1 MRKIKEITSLET
13 RLIELYR
20 HKVGI
25 EKEKGIE
32 ICFKFIPSER
42 IKGDEL
48 EDIDVDGLI
57 RNMNDGTM
65 GDIDFECLE
74 HLKARY
80 SQLLEN
86 HEVKQVLGDLFYS
99 SPFKLRRRNRG

>member
-1 MRKIKEITSLET
+1 MRRIKEITSLET

-42 IKGDEL
+42 IKEDGL
-48 EDIDVDGLI
+48 ENIDLDGLI
-57 RNMNDGTM
+57 RNMNTGTM
-65 GDIDFECLE
+65 SDTDLECLE
-74 HLKARY
+74 SLKARY
-80 SQLLEN
+80 SYLLEN
-86 HEVKQVLGDLFYS
+86 YEVKQVLGDLFYS

>member
-1 MRKIKEITSLET
+1 MKFKEIDILKS
-13 RLIELYR
+13 RLRELGR
-20 HKVGI
+20 FRAGF

-65 GDIDFECLE
+65 SDIDLECLE
-74 HLKARY
+74 SLKARY

-86 HEVKQVLGDLFYS
+86 YEVKQTLGDLFYNNL
-99 SPFKLRRRNRG
+99 FKLRRRNRG

>member
-25 EKEKGIE
+25 EKEMGIE

-86 HEVKQVLGDLFYS
+86 HEVKQAFGDLFYS